1 MRVSIQCF
9 ECYHFLLSVDS
20 HVSLHFLV
28 TAVLTSEINLNF
40 KTGHWKSLGAD
51 ALPKDPLQIFFTT
64 YFSGI
69 IFFFL
74 KIFSQVFFFFFFL
87 GCTASLLLCMGFL

>member
-1 MRVSIQCF
+1 MQVSIQCF

-20 HVSLHFLV
+20 HMSLHFLV

-69 IFFFL
+69 IFFF
-74 KIFSQVFFFFFFL
+74 F
-87 GCTASLLLCMGFL
+87 